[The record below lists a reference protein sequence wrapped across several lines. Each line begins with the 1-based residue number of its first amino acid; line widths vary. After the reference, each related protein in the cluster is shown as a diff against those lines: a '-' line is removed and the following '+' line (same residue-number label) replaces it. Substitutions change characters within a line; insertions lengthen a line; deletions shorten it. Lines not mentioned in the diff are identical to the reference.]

1 MILSEQARLGNK
13 WSQIALAL
21 PGRTDGQVKV
31 RWNALWKQSPLAEA
45 VRVRQYLA
53 ADGGGESK
61 KPKRHR
67 SLPPPK
73 ELLPPV
79 ETQRDEVDYMAAYMR
94 STQSHEATE
103 DTCFCCKDGGDL
115 IECDCNRCELAT
127 TPHRTARTAHRCIYA
142 TRVS

>member
-61 KPKRHR
+61 KPKRHQ

-94 STQSHEATE
+94 STQSHERQQIFALIWAT
-103 DTCFCCKDGGDL
+103 
-115 IECDCNRCELAT
+115 
-127 TPHRTARTAHRCIYA
+127 RTAVT
-142 TRVS
+142 